1 MYLRIIHRPTFDNF
15 LQRWKE
21 VVFPI
26 GYFVAKLLPGT
37 FASWLC
43 TDRLRFNL
51 SAPLQRTV
59 HDLTRFLAMT
69 ILFSSLLLA
78 ASCFQLLITS
88 SESFKTNAKRSSN
101 AKLAKTLIS
110 EGPSFPVR
118 SLRRRTVSSL
128 SQSTE
133 NQDDIQ
139 TFNTDVV
146 IPKERWDFADDIFLI
161 TTTEQGSE
169 RLEKTKQQLEKVNM
183 MKKVKIRTFKPDDED
198 RVRGEK
204 LSTYS
209 FIIDVTCM
217 ILLLE

>member
-1 MYLRIIHRPTFDNF
+1 
-15 LQRWKE
+15 
-21 VVFPI
+21 
-26 GYFVAKLLPGT
+26 
-37 FASWLC
+37 
-43 TDRLRFNL
+43 
-51 SAPLQRTV
+51 
-59 HDLTRFLAMT
+59 MT
-69 ILFSSLLLA
+69 ILFSSLVLA

-88 SESFKTNAKRSSN
+88 SESFKTNAKCSSN

-118 SLRRRTVSSL
+118 SLCRRTVSSL

-204 LSTYS
+204 LSSYFLITDVEY
-209 FIIDVTCM
+209 FIFVIGV
-217 ILLLE
+217 